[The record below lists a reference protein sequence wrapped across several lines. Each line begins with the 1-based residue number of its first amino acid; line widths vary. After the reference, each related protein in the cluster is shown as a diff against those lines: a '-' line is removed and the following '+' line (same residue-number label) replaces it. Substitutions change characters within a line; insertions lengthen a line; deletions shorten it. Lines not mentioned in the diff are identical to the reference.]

1 MSIEQ
6 ILQIAQL
13 PAMGLLAWLLV
24 RSQQSTEKTLERL
37 LNIIEEQGRKIR
49 EIERQVAKNGE

>member
-1 MSIEQ
+1 MDITE

-24 RSQQSTEKTLERL
+24 RSQQSTEKTLDRL
-37 LNIIEEQGRKIR
+37 LTIIENLNRR
-49 EIERQVAKNGE
+49 IERIESQVVD